1 MNCRNKNT
9 LINKKIAGIYIF
21 VWKSNCILHETN
33 ENMLIAKAEVL
44 WAKAEVLWAK
54 AEVLWAKAEVLRAKA
69 EVLRAKAEVL
79 WAKAEVL
86 WAKAVKCSKIKEMAG
101 MWGAAI
107 RADVDV

>member
-1 MNCRNKNT
+1 MLDCECRNKNT

-33 ENMLIAKAEVL
+33 ENMLR
-44 WAKAEVLWAK
+44 AKAEVLWAK